1 MTMFNQP
8 QKAKPSIKGSTTID
22 HRICDSLN
30 LSFIE
35 YVILDYIEKHPGKI
49 DLDRFQRSKGLVLSD
64 HIFFVK
70 ILKLEGLIEG
80 DEENLDFKVT
90 KKWMQ
95 YFDTSKDFDEF
106 WTIFKKNGNK
116 AQAVK
121 AYAKARKVV
130 DKETLHNA
138 AARYIKSKEGNPVFL
153 HASTYLNP
161 ETRHWEDIVHVKN
174 DQVAKGVFG
183 GSIYQKKNPNA
194 RKE

>member
-8 QKAKPSIKGSTTID
+8 QKAKMSIKGSTTID

-49 DLDRFQRSKGLVLSD
+49 DLDKFERSKGLKLLD
-64 HIFFVK
+64 HIAF
-70 ILKLEGLIEG
+70 LKLLLLDGLIEG
-80 DEENLDFKVT
+80 SDLDFKVT
-90 KKWMQ
+90 KKWTQ

-106 WTIFKKNGNK
+106 WVIFKKNGNK
-116 AQAVK
+116 AQAIK

-130 DKETLHNA
+130 DKKTLHTA

-161 ETRHWEDIVHVKN
+161 ETRHWEDIVHVKD
-174 DQVAKGVFG
+174 DQVTKGVFS

>member
-1 MTMFNQP
+1 MIMFNQP
-8 QKAKPSIKGSTTID
+8 QKAKVSIKGSTTID

-49 DLDRFQRSKGLVLSD
+49 DLDKFERSKGLKLLDHIAFLKLLLSD
-64 HIFFVK
+64 
-70 ILKLEGLIEG
+70 GLIEG
-80 DEENLDFKVT
+80 SDLDFKVT
-90 KKWMQ
+90 KKWTQ

-106 WTIFKKNGNK
+106 WVIFKKNGNK
-116 AQAVK
+116 AQAIK

-130 DKETLHNA
+130 DKETLHTA

-161 ETRHWEDIVHVKN
+161 ETRHWEDIVHVKD
-174 DQVAKGVFG
+174 DQVTKGVFS

>member
-1 MTMFNQP
+1 MIMFNQP
-8 QKAKPSIKGSTTID
+8 QKAKMSIKGSTTID

-49 DLDRFQRSKGLVLSD
+49 DLDKFERSKGLKLLDHIAFLKLLLSD
-64 HIFFVK
+64 
-70 ILKLEGLIEG
+70 GLIEG
-80 DEENLDFKVT
+80 SDLDFKVT
-90 KKWMQ
+90 KKWTQ

-106 WTIFKKNGNK
+106 WAIFKKNGNK
-116 AQAVK
+116 AQAIK

-130 DKETLHNA
+130 DKETLHTA

-161 ETRHWEDIVHVKN
+161 ETRHWEDVVHVKD
-174 DQVAKGVFG
+174 DQVTKGVFS